1 MLIRTIFAILWV
13 IACTDALAQP
23 MTDLE
28 LRAAYCM
35 GNASKR
41 IEIIQKEAA
50 DFFLKNP
57 SKEKELAAATKEA
70 IAPLEA
76 RRRRL
81 WAYLQVKVF
90 LADRDGSLLIPT
102 VKLGQAE
109 ALACI
114 SERRAPSFMGCQM
127 ECLDRNPTTP
137 DNVERC
143 TNSCPGAP
151 SCLPTKKCEQDFL
164 PF

>member
-1 MLIRTIFAILWV
+1 MRVIFLAILWV
-13 IACTDALAQP
+13 TACTEAMAQP
-23 MTDLE
+23 VTDLE
-28 LRAAYCM
+28 LRAAYCL

-57 SKEKELAAATKEA
+57 SKEKERAAATKDA

-76 RRRRL
+76 RLRRL
-81 WAYLQVKVF
+81 RAYLQVKVF
-90 LADRDGSLLIPT
+90 LTDRDGSMLIPIE
-102 VKLGQAE
+102 KLGQAD

-114 SERRAPSFMGCQM
+114 SERRAPSFTGCWG
-127 ECLDRNPTTP
+127 ECLDRNLTAP

-143 TNSCPGAP
+143 ADY
-151 SCLPTKKCEQDFL
+151 LPWGTLLLAD
-164 PF
+164 